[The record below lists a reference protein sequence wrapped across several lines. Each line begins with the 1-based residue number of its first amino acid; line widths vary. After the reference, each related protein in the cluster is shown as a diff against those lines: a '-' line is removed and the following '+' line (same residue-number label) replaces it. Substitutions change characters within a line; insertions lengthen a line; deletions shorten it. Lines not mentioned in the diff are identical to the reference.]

1 MVHIK
6 CVELNHFKSFGGST
20 RIPILPGFTVV
31 SGPNGSGKSNIL
43 DALLFC
49 LGLSSSKGMRA
60 DRLPDLIN
68 SKHNSS
74 GRVAET
80 IVSVTFDL
88 TKSTPQLSAPDG
100 EVSSPCPMALL
111 DMPTDRRHPSRSTVP
126 RLKKADGEADQL
138 HRVHQETAP
147 WLAVDHILQSEEVES
162 FQDGFSPPF
171 HNRVTMSKVNL
182 EQPESA
188 AIATNDAGEW
198 KVTRRLRVNKKGN
211 YASTFYIN
219 GQVVTVTELH
229 EQLEKLRIYP
239 EGYNV
244 VLQGDV
250 TRIIN
255 MNTRERR
262 EIIDEL
268 AGVAAFDRK
277 IEQTKQTLAKVKERE
292 EHCQIIAQELVTTK
306 ERLAA
311 DRLKAEKYRDLKQQI
326 QVKKQQEVIL
336 VWRSLLQQQ
345 EELQTAISEGNKQ
358 RELLTTELEQL
369 ESEIAETSSNLARLN
384 SRVKALGEEEQLSIA
399 SRLATQ
405 KAKKHQLQQRQAELQ
420 ISCEQKQLALV
431 KTQEN
436 LTQYQQEL
444 AQLTATKNCLETET
458 VPQLLQQYQAARNE
472 LAERREMAEAI
483 ASASEAWVQ
492 EQANLTR
499 EITQIQN
506 ILNPQRTE
514 QATITEKLS
523 QLITKITE
531 ETELFETVTAEL
543 VQKQQQEQILTNE
556 VKTIA
561 NTIQDL
567 AQKLSEIESDRNL
580 QQDTQRR
587 LLQEQRDKQRQLDKL
602 EATKQA
608 QQEAQ
613 GTYASK
619 VILNANLTG
628 VHGLVVQLAEV
639 ASRYQLALETAAG
652 GRLGYIVV
660 ESDRVAAAGIELLK
674 QQRAGRATF
683 LPLNKIQ
690 APKSLDIS
698 RLRNTPGFI
707 DLAVN
712 LINTEARYQK
722 IFAYVFGNTIIFDTL
737 DNARY
742 HLGKCRI
749 VTLSGEILET
759 SGAMTGGSQSSRSS
773 LHFGKVAVNDSSEG
787 EILKERL
794 TEIDAILSDIDRI
807 IGEDSLI
814 VKNVTENLT
823 ETRQIHRE
831 QQLHL
836 EQLQKEI
843 KHSIAQQKH
852 LKQQLNNHQTA
863 KQQLETRSQFLSTTI
878 PQQETQLQH
887 LQQRLEELEAS
898 HDQSEWQQIQTAIRH
913 QEQDLQQKET
923 QFRTAETQLND
934 IVNQHQ
940 RLTEKIAEASVNI
953 QALTTEQVTIEQQ
966 QLTTDNQLQELSQ
979 KIIES
984 EQKLAQLTE
993 KIQAT
998 KLERDRTETKLKQL
1012 QTQQQQKTWQQ
1023 EKLQTDLANKNAT
1036 LASLEVQLKAQIA
1049 ELTNNIAPEAQ
1060 WQQLIPKLFTL
1071 KETAETLVINYSI
1084 LQAKLT
1090 ELQQQIRRGEKK
1102 LAAMEPVNMLA
1113 LEEYEKTEA
1122 RLQEL
1127 SEKLSTIAAERT
1139 ELLLRVEKF
1148 TTLRL
1153 RAFKEAYDA
1162 VDHNFR
1168 SIFAELSDGDGHLQ
1182 LEDEN
1187 DPFNG
1192 GLNLVAHPKGKP
1204 VQRLSSMSGGEKS
1217 LTALSFIFS
1226 LQKYRPSP
1234 FYAFDEVD
1242 MFLDGA
1248 NVARLSKMVQKQAQ
1262 EAQFIVVSL
1271 RHPMIEA
1278 SERTI
1283 GVTQARGA
1291 HTQVLGIK
1299 L

>member
-6 CVELNHFKSFGGST
+6 CIELNHFKSFGGLV
-20 RIPILPGFTVV
+20 RIPLLPGFTVV

-68 SKHNSS
+68 NKHS
-74 GRVAET
+74 GNGRISET

-88 TKSTPQLSAPDG
+88 TDL
-100 EVSSPCPMALL
+100 
-111 DMPTDRRHPSRSTVP
+111 
-126 RLKKADGEADQL
+126 ADLENL
-138 HRVHQETAP
+138 
-147 WLAVDHILQSEEVES
+147 
-162 FQDGFSPPF
+162 
-171 HNRVTMSKVNL
+171 VTKVNL
-182 EQPESA
+182 NPSKPGAVKGLHQNGLVDADRGALDLLSRGAGEKFVREA
-188 AIATNDAGEW
+188 EIDNRKIVAIANNGALEW

-219 GQVVTVTELH
+219 GQTVTATELH

-277 IEQTKQTLAKVKERE
+277 INQTKQTLEKVKERE
-292 EHCQIIAQELVTTK
+292 EHCQIIEQELISIK

-311 DRLKAEKYRDLKQQI
+311 DRVKAEKYQKLKQQI
-326 QVKKQQEVIL
+326 QEKKQQEIIL

-345 EELQTAISEGNKQ
+345 EELQTAITEDNKQ
-358 RELLTTELEQL
+358 IELLTQELETL
-369 ESEIAETSSNLARLN
+369 EDNIKSTSTNLEALN

-399 SRLATQ
+399 SELATQ
-405 KAKKHQLQQRQAELQ
+405 KAKRHQLQQRQQELNTTL
-420 ISCEQKQLALV
+420 EQKQLSLV
-431 KTQEN
+431 KTQES

-444 AQLTATKNCLETET
+444 TQLTTVKNRLETET
-458 VPQLLQQYQAARNE
+458 VPQLSRQYKEARNE
-472 LAERREMAEAI
+472 LVERREMADAI
-483 ASASEAWVQ
+483 AAASEAWVQ

-499 EITQIQN
+499 EISQIQN
-506 ILNPQRTE
+506 TLNPQRTE

-523 QLITKITE
+523 QLETKIAE
-531 ETELFETVTAEL
+531 ESDLLATVTTELNE
-543 VQKQQQEQILTNE
+543 KHNQEQALSEE
-556 VKTIA
+556 VIATAKTV
-561 NTIQDL
+561 QDL
-567 AQKLSEIESDRNL
+567 AQELSDAESDHTL
-580 QQDTQRR
+580 QQDTQQR
-587 LLQEQRDKQRQLDKL
+587 LLKEQRDKQRQLDKL

-619 VILNANLTG
+619 VILNANISG
-628 VHGLVVQLAEV
+628 VHGLVVQLGEV
-639 ASRYQLALETAAG
+639 ESRYQLALETSAG

-660 ESDRVAAAGIELLK
+660 ENDRVGAEGIELLK

-690 APKSLDIS
+690 SPKFIDIS
-698 RLRNTPGFI
+698 SIRNAQGFI

-712 LINTEARYQK
+712 LINSESRYKK
-722 IFAYVFGNTIIFDTL
+722 IFAYVFGNTLIFDNIN
-737 DNARY
+737 NARQ
-742 HLGKCRI
+742 HLGRHRI

-773 LHFGKVAVNDSSEG
+773 LHFGKVTTG
-787 EILKERL
+787 ESQEVATLKSRL
-794 TEIDAILSDIDRI
+794 TEIESILSGLDRI
-807 IGEDSLI
+807 LGEDSVQ
-814 VKNVTENLT
+814 VKNKRENLT
-823 ETRQIHRE
+823 EARQNNRE
-831 QQLHL
+831 KQLRL

-843 KHSIAQQKH
+843 AKLISQQEQ
-852 LKQQLNNHQTA
+852 LKTQIDNHQQERA
-863 KQQLETRSQFLSTTI
+863 NLGTRSQFLIETI
-878 PQQETQLQH
+878 PVQETQLQQ
-887 LQQRLEELEAS
+887 LQQRLDELEAS
-898 HDQSEWQQIQTAIRH
+898 HDQSEWQQIQTAIKN
-913 QEQDLQQKET
+913 QEQDVQNKET
-923 QFRTAETQLND
+923 QFRTSENQLKD
-934 IVNQHQ
+934 AINQHQ
-940 RLTEKIAEASVNI
+940 RFTEKIAEAQQHIAELES
-953 QALTTEQVTIEQQ
+953 EQSTITNQQ
-966 QLTTDNQLQELSQ
+966 STITNQLELLTQ

-984 EQKLAQLTE
+984 EAKLEQLNE
-993 KIQAT
+993 KLKET
-998 KLERDRTETKLKQL
+998 KTERDRIDNKLKKL
-1012 QTQQQQKTWQQ
+1012 QTQQQQKSWQKEKLETTQGERNTTLVNLEIQLKEQEQELNAINRTPDTSEEELAPEINNNQPELLWNQIYQQLFNTQEYSEKTLITYAILQ
-1023 EKLQTDLANKNAT
+1023 EKL
-1036 LASLEVQLKAQIA
+1036 E
-1049 ELTNNIAPEAQ
+1049 
-1060 WQQLIPKLFTL
+1060 
-1071 KETAETLVINYSI
+1071 
-1084 LQAKLT
+1084 
-1090 ELQQQIRRGEKK
+1090 ELQKQIRKGEKK
-1102 LAAMEPVNMLA
+1102 LEAIEPVNMLA

-1127 SEKLSTIAAERT
+1127 SEKLSTIVAERT

-1148 TTLRL
+1148 TTLRF

-1162 VDHNFR
+1162 VDQNFQA
-1168 SIFAELSDGDGHLQ
+1168 IFAELSDGDGHLQ

-1271 RHPMIEA
+1271 RRPMIEA

>member
-1 MVHIK
+1 M
-6 CVELNHFKSFGGST
+6 
-20 RIPILPGFTVV
+20 RIPLLPGFTVV

-43 DALLFC
+43 DGLLFC

-68 SKHNSS
+68 NKHS
-74 GRVAET
+74 GNGRISET

-88 TKSTPQLSAPDG
+88 TDL
-100 EVSSPCPMALL
+100 
-111 DMPTDRRHPSRSTVP
+111 
-126 RLKKADGEADQL
+126 ADLEDL
-138 HRVHQETAP
+138 
-147 WLAVDHILQSEEVES
+147 
-162 FQDGFSPPF
+162 
-171 HNRVTMSKVNL
+171 VTKVNL
-182 EQPESA
+182 NHSEPEA
-188 AIATNDAGEW
+188 VKGLPQNGLVEADKEAEIDNRKIVAIANNGALEW

-219 GQVVTVTELH
+219 GQVVTATELH

-277 IEQTKQTLAKVKERE
+277 INQTKQTLEKVKERE
-292 EHCQIIAQELVTTK
+292 EHCQIIEQELISIK

-311 DRLKAEKYRDLKQQI
+311 DRVKAEKYRKLKQQI
-326 QVKKQQEVIL
+326 QEKKQQEIIL
-336 VWRSLLQQQ
+336 LWRSLLQQQ
-345 EELQTAISEGNKQ
+345 EELQTGITEDNNKI
-358 RELLTTELEQL
+358 ELLTQELETL
-369 ESEIAETSSNLARLN
+369 EDNIKSTSSNLEELN

-399 SRLATQ
+399 SELATQ
-405 KAKKHQLQQRQAELQ
+405 KAKRHQLQQRQEELQ
-420 ISCEQKQLALV
+420 ATLQQKQASLV
-431 KTQEN
+431 KTQES

-444 AQLTATKNCLETET
+444 TQLTVVKNRLETET
-458 VPQLLQQYQAARNE
+458 VPQLSRQYKEARNE
-472 LAERREMAEAI
+472 LAERREMADAI
-483 ASASEAWVQ
+483 AAASEAWVQ

-499 EITQIQN
+499 EISQIQN
-506 ILNPQRTE
+506 TLNPQRTE

-523 QLITKITE
+523 QLATKISE
-531 ETELFETVTAEL
+531 ETELLATVTTEL
-543 VQKQQQEQILTNE
+543 NEKQNQEQALSEGVIETAHT
-556 VKTIA
+556 V
-561 NTIQDL
+561 QDL
-567 AQKLSEIESDRNL
+567 AQKLSEIESDRSI
-580 QQDTQRR
+580 QQDTQQR
-587 LLQEQRDKQRQLDKL
+587 LLKEQRDKQRQLDKL

-619 VILNANLTG
+619 VILNANLSG
-628 VHGLVVQLAEV
+628 VHGLVVQLGEV
-639 ASRYQLALETAAG
+639 ESRYKLALETAAG

-683 LPLNKIQ
+683 LPLNKIKS
-690 APKSLDIS
+690 PKFIDIS
-698 RLRNTPGFI
+698 SLRNTQGFI

-712 LINTEARYQK
+712 LINSESRYQK

-742 HLGKCRI
+742 HLGKYRI

-773 LHFGKVAVNDSSEG
+773 LHFGKVATSESQEV

-794 TEIDAILSDIDRI
+794 TQIDSILSDIDRMLQ
-807 IGEDSLI
+807 EDSI
-814 VKNVTENLT
+814 RVKNLRENLT
-823 ETRQIHRE
+823 EARQIHRE
-831 QQLHL
+831 QQLRL

-843 KHSIAQQKH
+843 TQLISQQEH
-852 LKQQLNNHQTA
+852 LTNQIKNHQ
-863 KQQLETRSQFLSTTI
+863 QERENLETRSQFLVSTI
-878 PQQETQLQH
+878 PSQESQLQQ
-887 LQQRLEELEAS
+887 LQQRLDELEAS
-898 HDQSEWQQIQTAIRH
+898 HDQSEWQQIQTAIKN
-913 QEQDLQQKET
+913 QEQDLQNKET
-923 QFRTAETQLND
+923 QFRTAETQLQD
-934 IVNQHQ
+934 TINQHQ
-940 RLTEKIAEASVNI
+940 RFTEKMAEAQQHIEELQS
-953 QALTTEQVTIEQQ
+953 EQTANSNQQSTIRE
-966 QLTTDNQLQELSQ
+966 QLQELSQ

-984 EQKLAQLTE
+984 EQKLEQLTE
-993 KIQAT
+993 RLKET
-998 KLERDRTETKLKQL
+998 KTERDRLENELKQL
-1012 QTQQQQKTWQQ
+1012 QNQQQKKSWQK
-1023 EKLQTDLANKNAT
+1023 EKLQTTQAERNNT
-1036 LASLEVQLKAQIA
+1036 LVSLEAQLKEQEQ
-1049 ELTNNIAPEAQ
+1049 ELTTINQTHEPSEESATESDNTLPELLWEQ
-1060 WQQLIPKLFTL
+1060 LYQQLFAT
-1071 KETAETLVINYSI
+1071 KEESEISTITHAI
-1084 LQAKLT
+1084 LQEKLE
-1090 ELQQQIRRGEKK
+1090 ELQKQIRKGEKK
-1102 LAAMEPVNMLA
+1102 LEAMEPVNMLA

-1162 VDHNFR
+1162 VDQNFQA
-1168 SIFAELSDGDGHLQ
+1168 IFAELSDGDGHLQ
-1182 LEDEN
+1182 LEDED

-1271 RHPMIEA
+1271 RRPMIEA

-1291 HTQVLGIK
+1291 HTQVIGIK